1 MIGSMSDSTHTESA
15 PSPGF
20 LDRLPLSALSSV
32 NEERANTLTHAA
44 ASVGAAAAVAALIR
58 LVVDDGVRHGLLGI
72 AVFGFTLLNLYL
84 VSTLYHHMG
93 RTRIKRLFRL
103 LDHLSIL
110 YLIAGSYTVVALLF
124 IEGPMRHVIIG
135 WEWGLALVGTLY
147 KLFYLGRVR
156 GLSIV
161 LYLLMGWFA
170 VFAWRQVVAVQ
181 SGELGL
187 WLLAGGIAY
196 TAGLTFFGMKRLR
209 YHHAIW
215 HLFVMAGSVCHII
228 GIYRVTVALYG

>member
-1 MIGSMSDSTHTESA
+1 MSDHTSLEPA
-15 PSPGF
+15 RPAGF
-20 LDRLPLSALSSV
+20 LDRLPLSPESSV
-32 NEERANTLTHAA
+32 NEERANMLTHAA
-44 ASVGAAAAVAALIR
+44 ALLGAAAATGALIR
-58 LVVDDGVRHGLLGI
+58 LVVNDGIQHGLIGI

-84 VSTLYHHMG
+84 VSTLYHLMG

-124 IEGPMRHVIIG
+124 IEGPMRHIIVG
-135 WEWGLALVGTLY
+135 CEWGLAVVGTLY
-147 KLFYLGRVR
+147 KVLYLGRVR

-170 VFAWRQVVAVQ
+170 VFAWRQVASIQ
-181 SGELGL
+181 AGEFGL
-187 WLLAGGIAY
+187 WLLAGGVAY
-196 TAGLTFFGMKRLR
+196 TAGLIFFGMKRLR

-215 HLFVMAGSVCHII
+215 HLFVIAGSVCHII
-228 GIYRVTVALYG
+228 GIYRATVALNG